1 MCFFFHWKV
10 AITAFF
16 KGTEFFPTV
25 VKLAVFWWLCQE
37 SESNATVSPSHCSC
51 APCRHTCLEWEIRHH
66 LLLPKHICTWSCWGV
81 KATGLFHS
89 HYTRVQLPL
98 DPYTRK
104 NLWLES
110 ISSQVLQ
117 TNRLK
122 LKSTQSFS
130 LSHCK
135 AVVWT
140 QARYSHCLLVFQSLP
155 QTLPGKHGRIPT
167 WWYSCLEH
175 CYSVEL
181 LFMRGTVQAG

>member
-1 MCFFFHWKV
+1 MPRKWEQCHCFS
-10 AITAFF
+10 IT
-16 KGTEFFPTV
+16 
-25 VKLAVFWWLCQE
+25 LLLCSLQAYLFRMR
-37 SESNATVSPSHCSC
+37 NKTPSPSAKTHM
-51 APCRHTCLEWEIRHH
+51 HME
-66 LLLPKHICTWSCWGV
+66 LLRSKGYWPFSPSLYKGSASFRPVHQEK
-81 KATGLFHS
+81 
-89 HYTRVQLPL
+89 P
-98 DPYTRK
+98 
-104 NLWLES
+104 WLES

-122 LKSTQSFS
+122 RKSTQSFS

-181 LFMRGTVQAG
+181 LFMSGTVQAG